1 MRLDKTDEVV
11 DKVRDWSVDR
21 MENVETVGD
30 KIALY
35 EEFEEWIELDGED
48 SIEIMSFGTKTI
60 DKGDKKRESGLER
73 GCSLVV
79 KSEVSNLQLSVRF
92 CPPAYCRHST
102 VGSAGLL

>member
-1 MRLDKTDEVV
+1 MKLDKTDEVV

-60 DKGDKKRESGLER
+60 DKGDKKR
-73 GCSLVV
+73 
-79 KSEVSNLQLSVRF
+79 
-92 CPPAYCRHST
+92 
-102 VGSAGLL
+102 